1 MVVAHHNSNGDE
13 DLSYQLWLLSIRSVL
28 EVPNTMFLHLHIMA
42 LALGPSL

>member
-1 MVVAHHNSNGDE
+1 MVVVQRNSNGDE
-13 DLSYQLWLLSIRSVL
+13 DLSYPLWLLRIRSVL